1 MSAPEAGAQDVW
13 GLEQLIRRSRAMDQ
27 ALKRQW
33 LRVLP
38 YLTPGDRARLYQAL
52 VEGQAPSPTE
62 QAAARSQ

>member
-1 MSAPEAGAQDVW
+1 
-13 GLEQLIRRSRAMDQ
+13 MDQ